1 MILMFLFNFFL
12 FMFVCCV
19 CSAENGKSAIKGNQE
34 DFFEINILRVFLCI
48 CGNFTA
54 QWSEY
59 FPESLLPLNL
69 RSHWLLSSP
78 APLKPHKCKPKSEL
92 LQNSDTR
99 HQRQICRKAE
109 CNWKRDRLLV
119 SFQIFKDSLT
129 SYQNAAKSVKA
140 DW

>member
-1 MILMFLFNFFL
+1 
-12 FMFVCCV
+12 MFVFCV

-78 APLKPHKCKPKSEL
+78 ALLKPHKVQTKIWAVAKLWHSSPKTNL
-92 LQNSDTR
+92 
-99 HQRQICRKAE
+99 
-109 CNWKRDRLLV
+109 
-119 SFQIFKDSLT
+119 
-129 SYQNAAKSVKA
+129 
-140 DW
+140 